1 MRLDLPSGTVTF
13 MFTDIEGS
21 TRLLHELG
29 AGYAEVLL
37 AHRQLVREVIAAHRG
52 VEIDTQGDAFFIA
65 FTRASDAA
73 TAAADIQRALRAGPV
88 SIRIGLHTG
97 EPTVTDEG
105 YVGIDVHR
113 GARIMS
119 AAHGGQ
125 VVLSAQTQSLL
136 DATPR
141 IRDLGEHRLKDMGAP
156 ERLYQLGDDS
166 YPPLRTLDATNL
178 PTRVTPLVGRE
189 RELEALIELVEDARL
204 VTVTGPGGIGKT
216 RLALQV
222 AAELVGHFHDGVFWV
237 PLAGLGDP
245 SLVVPEIAQAV
256 GAQGD
261 LAGFV
266 QGRDLL
272 LLLDNFEHVLGAGP
286 EVYELLSLSDRLTL
300 LITSR
305 APLRRA
311 GEHQYRLEP
320 LEAAGAAALF
330 VARAEE
336 VGGADASPATVD
348 AICAR
353 LDGLPLAIEL
363 AAARTTLLSGEGLLQ
378 RLDRTLP
385 LLTTGARD
393 APERQRTLR
402 ATIEWSHDL
411 LDGRTQEVFA
421 QCGVFAGP
429 FSLDAAER
437 VCDASIDEIEV
448 LVDASLVKAVG
459 DERLLVLDTIRE
471 YARERLLALEGG
483 EAVARQHADY
493 FAAMAEEAYG
503 HRFEAETEW
512 ATALENDHDNHRA
525 ALDWRAENDPV
536 GALELAGALGWF
548 WISHSHLGEGRS
560 RLAAAL
566 AAAPG
571 ESRAVARALVAAGGL
586 AGRQAEGDEARRQ
599 LEAGIELWRTVGDHA
614 ELAAALDDLGWM
626 LFFTGRNPDAVRAF
640 EESLERRR
648 ASGDRAGE
656 TRSLTGVCQ
665 VLVAQ
670 GDVERTESLSN
681 ELLTLARRDDDPRS
695 EHFALHFLADCSLI
709 RGDYDRA
716 EDRYRESLASVLLL
730 GDVLETSFEVQ
741 GLAMSAAG
749 RGDAVRALTLAAAV
763 EALWEERGITISVPF
778 WEDLLRMHI
787 GRAREALGVEAE
799 ACWAEGR
806 RLAFDGAVTLA
817 LGVSAGHHEA

>member
-1 MRLDLPSGTVTF
+1 MAHDLPRGTVTF
-13 MFTDIEGS
+13 LFTDIEGS

-29 AGYAEVLL
+29 DGYADAL
-37 AHRQLVREVIAAHRG
+37 AEHRQLVREVMSAHRG
-52 VEIDTQGDAFFIA
+52 AEVDTQGDAFFVA
-65 FTRASDAA
+65 FARASDAVS
-73 TAAADIQRALRAGPV
+73 AAADIQQALRHGPV

-97 EPTVTDEG
+97 EPAVTDEG

-113 GARIMS
+113 AARVMS
-119 AAHGGQ
+119 AGHGGQ
-125 VVLSAQTQSLL
+125 VVLSARTRSLL
-136 DATPR
+136 DDGAPV
-141 IRDLGEHRLKDMGAP
+141 RDLGEHRLKDMGAP
-156 ERLYQLGDDS
+156 ERLFQLGEGS
-166 YPPLRTLDATNL
+166 FPPLRTLDATNL
-178 PTRVTPLVGRE
+178 PTRVTPLLGRE
-189 RELEALIELVEDARL
+189 RELGELIELVGDARL

-222 AAELVGHFHDGVFWV
+222 AAELVERFHDGVFWV
-237 PLAGLGDP
+237 ALGGLVDP
-245 SLVVPEIAQAV
+245 GLVIPEIAQAV

-261 LAGFV
+261 LEGFV
-266 QGRDLL
+266 RGRELL
-272 LLLDNFEHVLGAGP
+272 LLIDNFEHVQSAAPALH
-286 EVYELLSLSDRLTL
+286 ELLSLSDRLRL

-305 APLRRA
+305 APLRLS

-320 LEAAGAAALF
+320 LEAADAAALF
-330 VARAEE
+330 GARTAAA
-336 VGGADASPATVD
+336 GGADAEPETID

-353 LDGLPLAIEL
+353 LDRLPLAIEL
-363 AAARTTLLSGEGLLQ
+363 AAARTSLLSGKSLLQ

-411 LDGRTQEVFA
+411 LDLRTQEVFA
-421 QCGVFAGP
+421 RCGAFAGS
-429 FSLDAAER
+429 FSLDAAEH
-437 VCDASIDEIEV
+437 VCDTSLDDLEL

-459 DERLLVLDTIRE
+459 DERLLLLDTIRE
-471 YARERLLALEGG
+471 FARERLFVQEDG
-483 EAVARQHADY
+483 EAVARRHADY
-493 FAAMAEEAYG
+493 FAAIAEEAYR

-512 ATALENDHDNHRA
+512 ATVLENDHDNHRA
-525 ALDWRAENDPV
+525 ALDWCAENDPV

-548 WISHSHLGEGRS
+548 WISHSHLVEGRR

-566 AAAPG
+566 AAAPA
-571 ESRAVARALVAAGGL
+571 ESRAVARAFVAAGGL

-599 LEAGIELWRTVGDHA
+599 LQAGIAMWRKVGEEA

-626 LFFTGRNPDAVRAF
+626 LFFTDRNPEALQAF

-648 ASGDRAGE
+648 ASGDRGGQ
-656 TRSLTGVCQ
+656 TRALTGVCQ

-670 GDVERTESLSN
+670 GEVVRTEKLSS
-681 ELLTLARRDDDPRS
+681 ELLELARGDADPRS
-695 EHFALHFLADCSLI
+695 EHFALHYLADCSLI

-716 EDRYRESLASVLLL
+716 QDRYRESLVSVLRL
-730 GDVLETSFEVQ
+730 GDVLETSFEIQ

-749 RGDAVRALTLAAAV
+749 RGDEVRALTLAAAV

-778 WEDLLRMHI
+778 WDDLLRKHI

-799 ACWAEGR
+799 SCWTEGR
-806 RLAFDGAVTLA
+806 RIGFDAAVTLA
-817 LGVSAGHHEA
+817 LAESDTA